1 MGRTLGKPGD
11 REGQLAVLRAAL
23 KALETIDRPGGRVDL
38 PFEWIEENDRHKSK
52 EMPPIASYLVRHP
65 WQLPRLINRDLTNLS

>member
-23 KALETIDRPGGRVDL
+23 RALETIDRPGGRVDL
-38 PFEWIEENDRHKSK
+38 PFEWMDVKDGHKSN
-52 EMPPIASYLVRHP
+52 ETPPIASYLVRHP
-65 WQLPRLINRDLTNLS
+65 WQLPHLINRDLTGLS